1 MKLNIILFI
10 IHFLLLFYFP
20 NKVNS
25 NLINEINKNTEFD
38 IIVAILNFLNE
49 HTNIKDYYDL
59 GGDLSR
65 CITSVKS
72 TVRGRPN
79 YFGLIGFSGK
89 GVSDLGL
96 EEECIRNNYIYYL
109 LTYDYINGS
118 YVTFSN
124 QTNTFLFFQQNT
136 FYTGLCLTIECNKF
150 LNFLFNKTLDAK
162 FYDYIKK
169 NLNIQNAKIY
179 DIGRIVNTTRQNA
192 YDTYEDDGTFNYEKT
207 KHEEQ
212 KYNGY
217 IIVQGYIYIILA
229 IQFLASLF
237 IHIIYEPYIKT
248 KELKKEIS
256 EEESSCAPEEENIE
270 NKQIFNIDS
279 ETKEKENISCWGKFY
294 EFINT
299 YFNMF
304 KTIKILLKK
313 NNQYYNSSN
322 LEIICYLRIFCMI
335 IITFIN
341 NFEVLIKIPSKD
353 FFYDKFYSKFTFSI
367 LKYTSFG
374 VDMWICLD
382 GFETMY
388 KLISYYKKYVFV
400 KNKASISFKQIL
412 KFYLYSFY
420 KIISFFI
427 LFLLANYFNKYYI
440 NTRIESTLYEYY
452 SNHIY
457 NDKLED
463 KDLFSF
469 LIPGYTFYYSYYNN
483 VSIFEDTIISK
494 FSLLLINEFYV
505 FTIFIIIFYISNLLK
520 SNIFDILIL
529 IINIILYL
537 LNYWICTF
545 KSDENTYYSYKLVLD
560 NFLTVRYPHII
571 FNYFFFGAMAGL
583 TCFYYK
589 DSFSNN
595 SLSNDNEKCPFRFC
609 YNMIKFFDYLIQ
621 NGRFFW
627 IILILLL
634 QLFICFSFN
643 ILLILNNN
651 SFYIPLNAEQKIV
664 LCYETGLFII
674 LFCFI
679 IIMFYFIKNEN
690 DNKDKNYSS
699 LIFLIDR
706 TNISF
711 INLINLTLYSYY
723 CIFSFQLKL
732 SYQNLWI
739 ITFGLFFLICFENL
753 ISILAFVYFFKITN
767 RKIVKYCFSSKKT
780 IEIFNKQE
788 EELLDKS
795 RDSQTI
801 K

>member
-20 NKVNS
+20 NRVNS

-59 GGDLSR
+59 GRDLSR
-65 CITSVKS
+65 CIISVNS

-136 FYTGLCLTIECNKF
+136 FYTGVCLTRECNKF

-179 DIGRIVNTTRQNA
+179 DIGRIDNTTRPNT

-229 IQFLASLF
+229 IQFLVSLF

-279 ETKEKENISCWGKFY
+279 ETKEKDNISCWGKFY

-322 LEIICYLRIFCMI
+322 LEIIC
-335 IITFIN
+335 
-341 NFEVLIKIPSKD
+341 
-353 FFYDKFYSKFTFSI
+353 
-367 LKYTSFG
+367 
-374 VDMWICLD
+374 
-382 GFETMY
+382 
-388 KLISYYKKYVFV
+388 
-400 KNKASISFKQIL
+400 
-412 KFYLYSFY
+412 
-420 KIISFFI
+420 
-427 LFLLANYFNKYYI
+427 
-440 NTRIESTLYEYY
+440 
-452 SNHIY
+452 
-457 NDKLED
+457 
-463 KDLFSF
+463 
-469 LIPGYTFYYSYYNN
+469 
-483 VSIFEDTIISK
+483 
-494 FSLLLINEFYV
+494 
-505 FTIFIIIFYISNLLK
+505 
-520 SNIFDILIL
+520 
-529 IINIILYL
+529 
-537 LNYWICTF
+537 
-545 KSDENTYYSYKLVLD
+545 
-560 NFLTVRYPHII
+560 
-571 FNYFFFGAMAGL
+571 
-583 TCFYYK
+583 
-589 DSFSNN
+589 
-595 SLSNDNEKCPFRFC
+595 
-609 YNMIKFFDYLIQ
+609 
-621 NGRFFW
+621 
-627 IILILLL
+627 
-634 QLFICFSFN
+634 
-643 ILLILNNN
+643 
-651 SFYIPLNAEQKIV
+651 
-664 LCYETGLFII
+664 
-674 LFCFI
+674 
-679 IIMFYFIKNEN
+679 
-690 DNKDKNYSS
+690 
-699 LIFLIDR
+699 
-706 TNISF
+706 
-711 INLINLTLYSYY
+711 
-723 CIFSFQLKL
+723 
-732 SYQNLWI
+732 
-739 ITFGLFFLICFENL
+739 
-753 ISILAFVYFFKITN
+753 
-767 RKIVKYCFSSKKT
+767 
-780 IEIFNKQE
+780 
-788 EELLDKS
+788 
-795 RDSQTI
+795 
-801 K
+801 